1 MTTPT
6 GGFGAGDQ
14 DDDLIIKG
22 EIETSSV
29 PELLRSLLSSSET
42 GILTIRDGDA
52 MKSIYIQGGRVVYAA
67 SNNTDERLGE
77 HLIVRG
83 KITARQF
90 VEASRMIRPGRRL
103 GAILV
108 ELEALEPDELVP
120 SVELQVKEILLE
132 LFTWTHGD
140 YEFVIKDMAQDSVV
154 LNISTENLILEGI
167 RRTRSWTQV
176 TRAIGDIES
185 VYFPTGNTE
194 ILYKLDL
201 TAEEQEILGHVNGRQ
216 TVEQIC
222 DVSYLS
228 NFETCRI
235 LWALQ
240 VLGIVRRGQK
250 GDAAAVGE
258 DVLEREREL
267 DLEEIVE
274 KFNQMFSRIYT
285 FLKGRLGDQVDEF
298 MSSCLEEVSR
308 QYGALFYDV
317 DLKHYGRADFEQM
330 LANVADLPAE
340 QRKSLMVAALNEL
353 VFVIQLAVRT
363 RHGAQE
369 EAVISGI
376 IKDGFRKLGVGG
388 P

>member
-1 MTTPT
+1 VSTPP
-6 GGFGAGDQ
+6 GFGTGDE
-14 DDDLIIKG
+14 DDLIIRG

-42 GILTIRDGDA
+42 GILTIRNGDA
-52 MKSIYIQGGRVVYAA
+52 TKSIYIQSGRVVYAA

-77 HLIVRG
+77 NLIMRG

-108 ELEALEPDELVP
+108 ELEALDPDDLVP
-120 SVELQVKEILLE
+120 SVELQVKEILMD
-132 LFTWTHGD
+132 LFTWIHGD
-140 YEFVIKDMAQDSVV
+140 YELVIKDMAQDSVV

-167 RRTRSWTQV
+167 RRTRSFTQV
-176 TRAIGDIES
+176 MRAIGDIES

-201 TAEEQEILGHVNGRQ
+201 TAEEQEILAHVNGRS

-274 KFNQMFSRIYT
+274 KFNQMFSRIYS
-285 FLKGRLGDQVDEF
+285 FLKGRLGDTVDEF
-298 MSSCLEEVSR
+298 MDLCLEEVSR
-308 QYGALFYDV
+308 QYGTLFYDV

-353 VFVIQLAVRT
+353 VFVIQLNVRT

-369 EAVISGI
+369 EAVVSGI

-388 P
+388 Q

>member
-1 MTTPT
+1 MTPP
-6 GGFGAGDQ
+6 GYEPGDP
-14 DDDLIIKG
+14 DDDLSIKG

-29 PELLRSLLSSSET
+29 PELLRSLLRSGET
-42 GILTIRDGDA
+42 GILTVRNGDG
-52 MKSIYIQGGRVVYAA
+52 MKSIYIQSGRVVYGA
-67 SNNTDERLGE
+67 SNNLDERLGE
-77 HLIVRG
+77 NLMVRG

-103 GAILV
+103 GTILV
-108 ELEALEPDELVP
+108 ELEALEPDELIP
-120 SVELQVKEILLE
+120 AVEHQVKEILMD
-132 LFTWTHGD
+132 LFTWTRGD
-140 YEFVIKDMAQDSVV
+140 YEFVIKDMDQDSVV
-154 LNISTENLILEGI
+154 LNISTENLILEGV

-176 TRAIGDIES
+176 SRAIRDIES

-201 TAEEQEILGHVNGRQ
+201 TTEEQEILAHVNGRS

-240 VLGIVRRGQK
+240 VLGVVRRGHS
-250 GDAAAVGE
+250 GEAAAMGE
-258 DVLEREREL
+258 GILEREREL

-285 FLKGRLGDQVDEF
+285 FLRGRLGDRVEEF
-298 MSSCLEEVSR
+298 MDAILEEVSR
-308 QYGALFYDV
+308 QYGTLFYDV

-330 LANVADLPAE
+330 LANVADLPAD

-353 VFVIQLAVRT
+353 VFVIQLFVRT
-363 RHGAQE
+363 RHGAEE

-376 IKDGFRKLGVGG
+376 IKDGFRRLGVGEH
-388 P
+388 